1 MSSKDITFPEGF
13 LWGAATAA
21 YQIEGAADEG
31 GRGPSIWDTFSRV
44 PGAVADAHNGDVAC
58 DHYHRSSDDVAMM
71 KSLNLQAYRFSTSWS
86 RCMADGVTP
95 NVEGIR
101 FYSDLVDQL
110 LAAGIKPWLTLYHW
124 DLPQALED
132 KGGWTNRDTAY
143 RFAEYAAV
151 LHEALG
157 DRVRIWTTLNEPW
170 CAAFLG
176 YAAGVH
182 APGRQEPTAA
192 LAAAHHLLL
201 GHGLATQELRRR
213 DAEATLGITL
223 NLTVPDPLDPQSD
236 ADRDA
241 ARRIDGQFNRIF
253 LDPVLRGSY
262 PEDVLR
268 DVGHLG
274 LTDHVRAGDLEII
287 SAPIDVLGVNYYHGE
302 AVTRTP
308 SGGSAP
314 QEGHAPLERPVSS
327 PYVAAHGVR
336 SVPRGLPVTAMDWEV
351 QPDGLR
357 RLLNRLQHEYTGPAG
372 IPIYITENGAAYDDS
387 PDEAGFVDD
396 QERLSFFD
404 VHVRAM
410 KDAID
415 DGVDLRGYL
424 AWSLLDNFEW
434 AWGYHQR
441 FGLVRVDYETQ
452 ERTPKASALWYAR
465 LAASNTIPAD
475 AAGRQQAEDEAS
487 PDSAAPDAGKAGVVL
502 SR

>member
-1 MSSKDITFPEGF
+1 MSSTDITFPEGF

-21 YQIEGAADEG
+21 YQIEGAAQEG
-31 GRGPSIWDTFSRV
+31 GRAPSIWDTFSRV

-58 DHYHRSSDDVAMM
+58 DHYHRSAEDVAMM

-86 RCMADGVTP
+86 RCMGDGVTP
-95 NVEGIR
+95 NIEGIR
-101 FYSDLVDQL
+101 FYSTLVDQL
-110 LAAGIKPWLTLYHW
+110 LEAGIKPWLTLYHW

-151 LHEALG
+151 MHEALG
-157 DRVRIWTTLNEPW
+157 DRVRVWTTLNEPW

-223 NLTVPDPLDPQSD
+223 NLTVPDPLDPTSD

-253 LDPVLRGSY
+253 LDPVLRGEY

-268 DVGHLG
+268 DVEHLG
-274 LTDHVRAGDLEII
+274 LTDHIREGDLDII
-287 SAPIDVLGVNYYHGE
+287 GTPIDVLGVNYYHGE
-302 AVTRTP
+302 AVTKTP
-308 SGGSAP
+308 SDEAVP

-351 QPDGLR
+351 QPEGLR
-357 RLLNRLQHEYTGPAG
+357 RLLNRLQDEYTGPAG
-372 IPIYITENGAAYDDS
+372 IPIYITENGAAYNDS
-387 PDEAGFVDD
+387 PDESGFVDD
-396 QERLSFFD
+396 QDRLGFFD

-424 AWSLLDNFEW
+424 AWSLMDNFEW

-452 ERTPKASALWYAR
+452 QRVPKASALWYSR
-465 LAASNTIPAD
+465 LAASNVVPERASSSD
-475 AAGRQQAEDEAS
+475 ANQR
-487 PDSAAPDAGKAGVVL
+487 GVVL